1 MHMLRKGQFGG
12 MAKGDVL
19 AQNHIINQPFGV
31 AA

>member
-1 MHMLRKGQFGG
+1 MLRKGQIEG

-19 AQNHIINQPFGV
+19 AQNRVMNELFGV